1 MTKLQKFYVKVTQK
15 HEFYI
20 DAYNY
25 KHAKR
30 IALEDYIWDE
40 HQTYPNT
47 YNYKIE
53 VNGWYSDDEE
63 DKDQKEL
70 HNDAV
75 IDNQYERSRDAW
87 I

>member
-1 MTKLQKFYVKVTQK
+1 MTKYYVKVTQT

-20 DAYNY
+20 DAHNE

-47 YNYKIE
+47 YDYKIE
-53 VNGWYSDDEE
+53 VEE
-63 DKDQKEL
+63 DNNE
-70 HNDAV
+70 
-75 IDNQYERSRDAW
+75 
-87 I
+87 

>member
-1 MTKLQKFYVKVTQK
+1 MEKLTKFYVKVTQT

-40 HQTYPNT
+40 HQTYPDT

-53 VNGWYSDDEE
+53 VNGFTFDDKE
-63 DKDQKEL
+63 D
-70 HNDAV
+70 NDETLA
-75 IDNQYERSRDAW
+75 D
-87 I
+87 

>member
-1 MTKLQKFYVKVTQK
+1 MTKYYVKVTQT

-20 DAYNY
+20 DAHNE

-63 DKDQKEL
+63 DKDQKDQKEL

-75 IDNQYERSRDAW
+75 IDNQNERRYN
-87 I
+87 

>member
-1 MTKLQKFYVKVTQK
+1 MLLNL
-15 HEFYI
+15 
-20 DAYNY
+20 YN
-25 KHAKR
+25 K
-30 IALEDYIWDE
+30 
-40 HQTYPNT
+40 QTNT

>member
-1 MTKLQKFYVKVTQK
+1 MTKYYVKVTQT

-20 DAYNY
+20 DAHNE

-47 YNYKIE
+47 YNYKID
-53 VNGWYSDDEE
+53 VEE
-63 DKDQKEL
+63 DNDQEEL

-75 IDNQYERSRDAW
+75 IDNKYERSCDES
-87 I
+87 

>member
-1 MTKLQKFYVKVTQK
+1 MPKFYVKVTQK

-20 DAYNY
+20 DAHNE

-53 VNGWYSDDEE
+53 VNGFDFDDEE
-63 DKDQKEL
+63 YKDQKEL
-70 HNDAV
+70 HRDAV
-75 IDNQYERSRDAW
+75 IDNQNERSRDA
-87 I
+87 